1 MAAISGAGFP
11 GGEHVTQTTPTAIDA
26 SDSRSCKSI
35 ALLSESSVVY
45 WGYDD
50 MTVGYKRRGFI
61 SGGGSVSI
69 PGPIRPD
76 SLFVYGTS
84 GNVIYWSGIPA

>member
-1 MAAISGAGFP
+1 MAAITGASFP

-26 SDSRSCKSI
+26 NDSRGCKSI
-35 ALLSESSVVY
+35 SLLSETSIVY

-50 MTVGYKRRGFI
+50 MTVGAKRRGYI
-61 SGGGSVSI
+61 GGGGSVSI

-76 SLFVYGTS
+76 SLFVYGS
-84 GNVIYWSGIPA
+84 LGNVIYWSAIPA